1 MTAPKVKET
10 MRFVSLVFVLVAAP
24 LITLAQGQQ
33 DSSIETVVRE
43 CEPKRQKASVLFRSL
58 VTSEGRLVK
67 FDAESFYLKKHR
79 KYFRSFYRDVL
90 EIECGGKSAS
100 NVPDP
105 SARAH
110 GAWSDINQVY
120 AGTKILVVLTDGK
133 SLKGFSNSATESALV
148 IVDAN
153 GRERID
159 IPRDRVVAFYG
170 LLGGYGG
177 VKKGASKGAEGLST
191 GSRDKL
197 PGLVF
202 AGVGALV
209 GLVKSDGRPVLI
221 YSK

>member
-1 MTAPKVKET
+1 MTRAVI
-10 MRFVSLVFVLVAAP
+10 L
-24 LITLAQGQQ
+24 TLGLLLTGLAGVHPSYTASAQGAAAW
-33 DSSIETVVRE
+33 TT
-43 CEPKRQKASVLFRSL
+43 LF
-58 VTSEGRLVK
+58 
-67 FDAESFYLKKHR
+67 
-79 KYFRSFYRDVL
+79 
-90 EIECGGKSAS
+90 
-100 NVPDP
+100 
-105 SARAH
+105 
-110 GAWSDINQVY
+110 
-120 AGTKILVVLTDGK
+120 DGK

-177 VKKGASKGAEGLST
+177 VKKGASKGAEALHT

-209 GLVKSDGRPVLI
+209 GLAKSDGRPVLI

>member
-1 MTAPKVKET
+1 MCPIQA
-10 MRFVSLVFVLVAAP
+10 
-24 LITLAQGQQ
+24 
-33 DSSIETVVRE
+33 
-43 CEPKRQKASVLFRSL
+43 
-58 VTSEGRLVK
+58 
-67 FDAESFYLKKHR
+67 
-79 KYFRSFYRDVL
+79 
-90 EIECGGKSAS
+90 
-100 NVPDP
+100 
-105 SARAH
+105 ARAH

-209 GLVKSDGRPVLI
+209 GLVQKRRTSRVDLFEMKLAFKLSSKRPRAGPNQTHSRVKKNSFDLPEQ
-221 YSK
+221 SML

>member
-1 MTAPKVKET
+1 
-10 MRFVSLVFVLVAAP
+10 MRFVSLVFLLVAGP

-33 DSSIETVVRE
+33 HSNIETVVRE
-43 CEPKRQKASVLFRSL
+43 CEPNRQKASVLFRSL
-58 VTSEGRLVK
+58 VTTEGRLVK
-67 FDAESFYLKKHR
+67 FDAESFYLKKDR

-90 EIECGGKSAS
+90 EIECGGNKSAS

-105 SARAH
+105 TARAH

-120 AGTKILVVLTDGK
+120 AGTKILVVLMDGK

-177 VKKGASKGAEGLST
+177 VKKGASKGAEALHT

-209 GLVKSDGRPVLI
+209 GLAKSDGRPVLI